1 MRLTCLLLSLAALA
15 FLPGC
20 DPVPTP
26 EPTPAPTTD
35 PDPVPDPEV
44 LQSAIT
50 APLEKA
56 RAVEDELMQAKDA
69 QDAQIEEQGG

>member
-1 MRLTCLLLSLAALA
+1 MRLACLLLSLAALA
-15 FLPGC
+15 LLPGC

-26 EPTPAPTTD
+26 EPTPVPSTD

-44 LQSAIT
+44 LRSAIT

-56 RAVEDELMQAKDA
+56 RAVEGDMLQAKDA
-69 QDAQIEEQGG
+69 QDARIEDAGG